1 MILPD
6 AYQNLDNAMRACL
19 KCATLLGGKCVDPL
33 KSDKHVDPR
42 PIVSGI
48 RPKPIMLIGQAPGI
62 TEYATGQSFKGDA
75 GQEIRGVF
83 DEVGVSRSRFDECV
97 YSSAVVK
104 CFPGSK
110 RVANRR
116 KAGFRREDEI
126 PSVEMVSNCQP
137 FFEEQIRL
145 ADPQVIVTLGGFPL
159 KAYLKLTGRKAIEAR
174 LEHFIGKK
182 ESWNGRTVIFLPHTS
197 GTSRWLNS
205 NENRRMFQQAKALL
219 RSELIERGITNP

>member
-1 MILPD
+1 MSD
-6 AYQNLDNAMRACL
+6 AYQLLDNEMRTCR
-19 KCATLLGGKCVDPL
+19 KCATLLGGRCVDPL
-33 KSDKHVDPR
+33 KNDERVDPR

-83 DEVGVSRSRFDECV
+83 DEVGVSRSRFDDCV

-110 RVANRR
+110 KVANRR
-116 KAGFRREDEI
+116 KPGFRREDEV
-126 PSVEMVSNCQP
+126 PSVEMVRNCRP

-145 ADPQVIVTLGGFPL
+145 ADPKVIVTLGGFPL
-159 KAYLKLTGRKAIEAR
+159 KAYLKLTGRKPSEAR
-174 LEHFIGKK
+174 LENFIGRK

-197 GTSRWLNS
+197 GVSRWLNS
-205 NENRRMFQQAKALL
+205 NDNRHLFQQAKALL
-219 RSELIERGITNP
+219 RSELIERSITN